1 MQTQQELFT
10 KIALDS
16 WNIQIERT
24 NKLLENL
31 TDEQLQQEVATNR
44 NSGVYLLGHLAAVH
58 DAVLPLLYLG
68 EKLYPQ
74 LEETF
79 IKNPDKSS
87 LTKPSTPLLRK
98 YWKDV
103 NSALASHFSKLNP
116 DEWLQKHA
124 AISDEDFA
132 KEPHRNRLSVL
143 LNRTNHLSY
152 HYGQLAFLK
161 K

>member
-1 MQTQQELFT
+1 MQTQQELFI
-10 KIALDS
+10 KVALDS
-16 WNIQIERT
+16 WNIQIIRT
-24 NKLLENL
+24 DKLLETL
-31 TDEQLQQEVATNR
+31 TDEQLQQEVASNR
-44 NSGVYLLGHLAAVH
+44 NTGVYLLGHLAAIH
-58 DAVLPLLYLG
+58 DAMLPLLYFG
-68 EKLYPQ
+68 DKLYPQ
-74 LEETF
+74 LEDIF

-87 LTKPSTPLLRK
+87 LSKPSTPLLRQ
-98 YWKDV
+98 YWKEV
-103 NSALASHFSKLNP
+103 NSALASHFNKLTP

-124 AISDEDFA
+124 SISDEDFA

>member
-1 MQTQQELFT
+1 MQTQQELFI

-16 WNIQIERT
+16 WNIQLVRI
-24 NKLLENL
+24 NKLLETL
-31 TDEQLQQEVATNR
+31 TDEQLQQEVAPDR
-44 NSGVYLLGHLAAVH
+44 NSGAYLLGHLAAIH
-58 DAVLPLLYLG
+58 DAMLPLLNFG
-68 EKLYPQ
+68 NRLYPQ
-74 LEETF
+74 LEEAF
-79 IKNPDKSS
+79 VQNPDRSPIF
-87 LTKPSTPLLRK
+87 KPSTSLLRQ
-98 YWKDV
+98 YWSDV
-103 NSALASHFSKLNP
+103 NSVLASHFNKLNP
-116 DEWLQKHA
+116 DEWLQKHT

>member
-1 MQTQQELFT
+1 MQAQQELFT

-16 WNIQIERT
+16 WHIQIDRT

-31 TDEQLQQEVATNR
+31 TDEQLQQEVSTNR
-44 NSGVYLLGHLAAVH
+44 NSGVYLLGHLAAIH
-58 DAVLPLLYLG
+58 DAMLPLLNFG
-68 EKLYPQ
+68 DKLYPD
-74 LEETF
+74 LENTF

-87 LTKPSTPLLRK
+87 TIKLSTSLLRQ

-103 NSALASHFSKLNP
+103 NSTLAQHFNKLKP
-116 DEWLQKHA
+116 EEWLQKHT
-124 AISDEDFA
+124 AISEEDFA

-152 HYGQLAFLK
+152 HFGQLAFLK

>member
-1 MQTQQELFT
+1 MQTQQELFI

-16 WNIQIERT
+16 WNIQLVRI

-31 TDEQLQQEVATNR
+31 TDEQLQQEVAANR
-44 NSGVYLLGHLAAVH
+44 NSGVYLLGHLVAIH
-58 DAVLPLLYLG
+58 DAMLPLLNFG
-68 EKLYPQ
+68 DRLYPQ
-74 LEETF
+74 LEEAF
-79 IKNPDKSS
+79 IKNPDKFSIS
-87 LTKPSTPLLRK
+87 KPSTSLLRQ
-98 YWKDV
+98 YWNDV
-103 NSALASHFSKLNP
+103 NSALASHFNKLNP
-116 DEWLQKHA
+116 DEWLQKHT

-161 K
+161 N

>member
-1 MQTQQELFT
+1 MQTQEQLFI

-16 WNIQIERT
+16 WNIQIDRT
-24 NKLLENL
+24 NKLLETL

-44 NSGVYLLGHLAAVH
+44 NTGVYLLGHLAAIH
-58 DAVLPLLYLG
+58 DAMLPLLNFG
-68 EKLYPQ
+68 DKLYPE
-74 LEETF
+74 LENTF

-87 LTKPSTPLLRK
+87 LSKPATSVLRQ

-103 NSALASHFSKLNP
+103 NTKLDGHFNKLTP

-124 AISDEDFA
+124 SISDEDFA